1 MVADGDFDDPVAD
14 GDADSVDSIG
24 ESDADTVESVDNI
37 EEAETD
43 GDQDSTDNISQN
55 ALWFRINTSDSN
67 QSQVV
72 EVVNPLPADLRIPV
86 AKSFTVEGRV
96 TSSTNEPVTGRIIF
110 EPTKPDNLPPRLRW
124 DTISTQLRQD
134 NGSYQVKLARGGY
147 NVYIL
152 PDSYRIPPHIE
163 YRAFSVVDQ
172 ALVNNYDLKSE
183 ADYIQI
189 SGVLLHDDPLRT
201 VAGLTIKAVNAELG
215 LESSSYEVSASG
227 SFNIAFPKL
236 DQDEVYLT
244 VEVTGRFTRVTEPG
258 QEKDYIPARTFANAI
273 KLIRIPDENN
283 PGVWGYK
290 QEYYN
295 AAGMSIP
302 NLHLRYDDV
311 PTGLCKVTG
320 TLWSSASPTAACS
333 SNEHTDCS
341 PVTDATLSIR
351 GTLPTGEFK
360 HVISMTESEDGSVA
374 FDVMPGFYDMLI
386 IPGLDQKGATTLTSL
401 DCTAITHGASSSDEF
416 DVAMDYTLTER
427 IVVTGI
433 AYNPYNEPLYSA
445 ELYATYLSSNE
456 TGTTIMYSTLTGSN
470 GEFLLLMDP
479 GNYNVV
485 LQPPPE
491 INTAWMVR
499 LNQNLSESGSRD
511 FVLPD
516 GHMVEGDIIF
526 ASDGSAAANSSV
538 EISVISPDGTAVQI
552 SKVTSDENGH
562 FNLLVDPAFIIQ

>member
-1 MVADGDFDDPVAD
+1 MSSDGDGDYPVAD
-14 GDADSVDSIG
+14 GDADSVDMVEGEEDALDSGDSIT
-24 ESDADTVESVDNI
+24 EN
-37 EEAETD
+37 EAD
-43 GDQDSTDNISQN
+43 GDQDTTDTVSQN
-55 ALWFRINTSDSN
+55 SLWFRINTSESN

-86 AKSFTVEGRV
+86 AKSFTVEGKV
-96 TSSTNEPVTGRIIF
+96 TTSTSEPVTGRIIF

-124 DTISTQLRQD
+124 DTISAQLRQD

-152 PDSYRIPPHIE
+152 PDSYRIPPYIE
-163 YRAFSVVDQ
+163 YRAFSVVDE
-172 ALVNNYDLKSE
+172 ALTLNYDLKSE

-189 SGVLLHDDPLRT
+189 SGVLLHSTPERT
-201 VAGLTIKAVNAELG
+201 VAGLTIKAVNEELG
-215 LESSSYEVSASG
+215 LESSSYEVSSSG
-227 SFNIAFPKL
+227 SFNFAFPKL
-236 DQDEVYLT
+236 DRDEVYLT

-258 QEKDYIPARTFANAI
+258 QEKDYVPARTFANAI

-295 AAGMSIP
+295 AAGVQMP
-302 NLHLRYDDV
+302 NLHLNYDDI
-311 PTGLCKVTG
+311 PSGLCRVTG
-320 TLWSSASPTAACS
+320 TLWSSASPTAACG
-333 SNEHTDCS
+333 SNERGTDCS

-360 HVISMTESEDGSVA
+360 HVISMAAREDGSVS
-374 FDVMPGFYDMLI
+374 FDVMPGFYSMLI
-386 IPGLDQKGATTLTSL
+386 IPAPSQKAATTLTSL
-401 DCTAITHGASSSDEF
+401 DCTAITHGADSGDEF
-416 DVAMDYTLTER
+416 DAALDYTLTER

-433 AYNPYNEPLYSA
+433 AYSPYNVPLDSA

-456 TGTTIMYSTLTGSN
+456 TGTTIMYSTLTGGN

-479 GNYNVV
+479 GNYNVI

-499 LNQNLSESGSRD
+499 LNQTLSESGSRN
-511 FVLPD
+511 FVLPE

-552 SKVTSDENGH
+552 SKGASDEEGH
-562 FNLLVDPAFIIQ
+562 FNLLVDPSFIIQ